1 MKNIVILGSTGSVGR
16 NTVKVALAL
25 KDRVRVAG
33 IAGNSQI
40 PLLAEQAA
48 QLGCS
53 FAVTSDPDR
62 LDELRSLLPPGCRA
76 YAGPSALKDAACV
89 PEVDLVFCSIV
100 GTAGLAPVLAAI
112 DAGKDIALASK
123 EVLVMAGDL
132 VMEAA
137 LRKKVNIL
145 PVDSEHSAVF
155 QCLEGKREF
164 VREIVLTASGGPF
177 RTFSKDRLEK
187 VVCTDAMKHPVWNMG
202 VKVTLDSATLMNK
215 ALEMVEAHHL
225 FQADGSMIRV
235 LVHPQSVVHS
245 MVVFRDGAVM
255 AHMSLPDMRFP
266 IQYAMTWPGRLDGGL
281 DSLDLTKYS
290 GLTFENPDTERFP
303 SLLYGREAIRRGGI
317 AGAVMNAANEIAVE
331 LFRKAELPF
340 NGIFKVVEKTMEQL
354 NEPGP
359 VSLDRILEADQL
371 ARKIARN
378 IAKGV

>member
-25 KDRVRVAG
+25 KDHVRVAG

-40 PLLAEQAA
+40 QLLAEQAA

-53 FAVTSDPDR
+53 FAVTSDPNR
-62 LDELRSLLPPGCRA
+62 LDELKSLLPPGCRA
-76 YAGPSALKDAACV
+76 YAGASALKDCV
-89 PEVDLVFCSIV
+89 CTPDIDLVFCSIV
-100 GTAGLAPVLAAI
+100 GTAGLEPVLAAI
-112 DAGKDIALASK
+112 AAGKDIALASK

-132 VMEAA
+132 VMEKIKQ
-137 LRKKVNIL
+137 KKVNLL
-145 PVDSEHSAVF
+145 PVDSEHSAIF
-155 QCLEGKREF
+155 QCLEGKREY

-177 RTFSKDRLEK
+177 RTFPKEK
-187 VVCTDAMKHPVWNMG
+187 LAEVTCSDAMKHPVWNMG
-202 VKVTLDSATLMNK
+202 AKVTLDSATLMNK

-225 FQADGSMIRV
+225 FQADESMIRV

-245 MVVFRDGAVM
+245 MVVFRDGAVL
-255 AHMSLPDMRFP
+255 AHMSPPDMRFP

-281 DSLDLTKYS
+281 DPLDLTKYS

-303 SLLYGREAIRRGGI
+303 SLCYGREAIRRGGI
-317 AGAVMNAANEIAVE
+317 AGAVMNAANEVAVDC
-331 LFRKAELPF
+331 FRKAELPF
-340 NGIFKVVEKTMEQL
+340 NGIYKVVEKTMEQL

-359 VSLDRILEADQL
+359 VSLDRIFEADKL
-371 ARKIARN
+371 AREIAHK

>member
-25 KDRVRVAG
+25 KDHVRVAG

-40 PLLAEQAA
+40 QLLAEQAA

-53 FAVTSDPDR
+53 FAVTSDPNR
-62 LDELRSLLPPGCRA
+62 LDELKSLLPPGCRA
-76 YAGPSALKDAACV
+76 YAGASALKDCV
-89 PEVDLVFCSIV
+89 CTPDIDLVFCSIV
-100 GTAGLAPVLAAI
+100 GTAGLEPVLAAI
-112 DAGKDIALASK
+112 AAGKDIALASK

-132 VMEAA
+132 VMEKIKQ
-137 LRKKVNIL
+137 KKVNLL
-145 PVDSEHSAVF
+145 PVDSEHSAIF
-155 QCLEGKREF
+155 QCLEGKREY

-177 RTFSKDRLEK
+177 RTFPKEK
-187 VVCTDAMKHPVWNMG
+187 LAEVTCSDAMKHPVWNMG
-202 VKVTLDSATLMNK
+202 AKVTLDSATLMNK

-225 FQADGSMIRV
+225 FQADESMIRV

-245 MVVFRDGAVM
+245 MVVFRDGAVL
-255 AHMSLPDMRFP
+255 AHMSPPDMRFP

-281 DSLDLTKYS
+281 DPLNLTEYS

-303 SLLYGREAIRRGGI
+303 SLCYGREAIRRGGI
-317 AGAVMNAANEIAVE
+317 AGAVMNAANEVAVDC
-331 LFRKAELPF
+331 FRKAELPF
-340 NGIFKVVEKTMEQL
+340 NGIYKVVEKTMEQL

-359 VSLDRILEADQL
+359 VSLDRIFEADKL
-371 ARKIARN
+371 AREIAHK

>member
-25 KDRVRVAG
+25 KDHVRVAG

-40 PLLAEQAA
+40 RLLAEQAA

-53 FAVTSDPDR
+53 FAVTSDPNR
-62 LDELRSLLPPGCRA
+62 LDELKSLLPPGCRA
-76 YAGPSALKDAACV
+76 YAGASALKDCV
-89 PEVDLVFCSIV
+89 CTPDIDLVFCSIV
-100 GTAGLAPVLAAI
+100 GTAGLEPVLAAI
-112 DAGKDIALASK
+112 AAGKDIALASK

-132 VMEAA
+132 VMEKIKQ
-137 LRKKVNIL
+137 KKVNLL
-145 PVDSEHSAVF
+145 PVDSEHSAIF
-155 QCLEGKREF
+155 QCLEGKREY

-177 RTFSKDRLEK
+177 RTFPKEK
-187 VVCTDAMKHPVWNMG
+187 LAEVTCSDAMKHPVWNMG
-202 VKVTLDSATLMNK
+202 AKVTLDSATLMNK

-225 FQADGSMIRV
+225 FQADESMIRV

-245 MVVFRDGAVM
+245 MVVFRDGAVL
-255 AHMSLPDMRFP
+255 AHMSPPDMRFP

-281 DSLDLTKYS
+281 DPLDLTKYS

-303 SLLYGREAIRRGGI
+303 SLCYGREAIRRGGI
-317 AGAVMNAANEIAVE
+317 AGAVMNAANEVAVDC
-331 LFRKAELPF
+331 FRKAELPF
-340 NGIFKVVEKTMEQL
+340 NGIYKVVEKTMEQL

-359 VSLDRILEADQL
+359 VSLDRIFEADKL
-371 ARKIARN
+371 AREIAHK